1 MATTTIQLTVE
12 DLEIIP
18 EERVGDRHE
27 LIDGELFVTPVPV
40 SKHQAISFNLTLAL
54 GNFTRRKRLGEV
66 RTAPS
71 GVRLHD
77 DTLVIPDLVFVA
89 RGRLKTIGE
98 KTIDGPPD
106 LVVEI
111 LSPGTRRRDLTTKR
125 ELYARFGVPE
135 YWIVDPDAKTLTV
148 LVVYEG
154 RYESSAQKENG
165 EVNSHI
171 LPGLALTLEQV
182 FEGVS

>member
-1 MATTTIQLTVE
+1 VATTTIRLTVQ

-40 SKHQAISFNLTLAL
+40 SKHQGISFNLTLAL
-54 GNFTRRKRLGEV
+54 GNFARGKRLGEE

-77 DTLVIPDLVFVA
+77 DTLVIPDICFVA
-89 RGRLKTIGE
+89 MDRLSIIGE
-98 KTIDGPPD
+98 KTIDGPLD

-111 LSPGTRRRDLTTKR
+111 LSPGTRRRDLTSKR

-135 YWIVDPDAKTLTV
+135 YWIVDPDANTLTV
-148 LVVYEG
+148 LVLSEG
-154 RYESSAQKENG
+154 HNQPRLHRYHGKVDSQ
-165 EVNSHI
+165 I
-171 LPGLALTLEQV
+171 LPGLELTLGQV
-182 FEGVS
+182 FEGGS